1 MDQKLIDD
9 IISTTVGGAAG
20 GAVAGLALYGVQ
32 QAHVWLVDKRDTKRV
47 LDWMNKNAG
56 EHANWPFRTTRII
69 ASHNNMTEDRVRYV
83 CSHCPEIYMSRGLN
97 EDLWTLKLPAE

>member
-69 ASHNNMTEDRVRYV
+69 ASHNNLTEDRVRYV

>member
-1 MDQKLIDD
+1 MDQELIND

-47 LDWMNKNAG
+47 LDWMKENAG
-56 EHANWPFRTTRII
+56 EYANWPFLTTRYI
-69 ASHNNMTEDRVRYV
+69 ASCNNLTEDRVRYL
-83 CSHCPEIYMSRGLN
+83 CSHCPEIYMSRGIN
-97 EDLWTLKLPAE
+97 EDQWTLKLDDE